1 MHHIQIS
8 ELEQLLQ
15 IALQESPRIQVYHGK
30 KIYTVE
36 FIANILV

>member
-30 KIYTVE
+30 KS
-36 FIANILV
+36 ILLNLLLIF